1 MKKDKKIKL
10 AIFDIDGTI
19 FRSSLLIEL
28 VNGLTVEG
36 VFPKSIYEEM
46 EKDYIAWLN
55 RKGSYVAY
63 LEKVINLFN
72 KNIGGCSEEDVGK
85 VVDKMLLNEKE
96 KMYVFTRDLVKK
108 ARAEG
113 YFLMAISGSPD
124 FIVSKFSEYVGFDIC
139 YGSVFGVKEGYFTG
153 KILNKESWA
162 EKDIVIG
169 NFIKKHEC
177 GIDLKHSMAVGDS
190 SADIPMLESV
200 GKPIAFNPD
209 NTLAFHAKKKG
220 WSVIVERKNVV
231 YKIKDFDF
239 DTY

>member
-1 MKKDKKIKL
+1 MKEDKKIKL

-28 VNGLTVEG
+28 VNGLTSED
-36 VFPKSIYEEM
+36 VFPQSAYEEM
-46 EKDYIAWLN
+46 EKDYIALLN
-55 RKGSYVAY
+55 RKGSYGAY

-72 KNIGGCSEEDVGK
+72 KNIGGCKEEDVGK

-108 ARAEG
+108 VREDG

-124 FIVSKFSEYVGFDIC
+124 FVVSKFSEYVGFDAC
-139 YGSVFGVKEGYFTG
+139 YGSVFEVKEGCFTG
-153 KILNKESWA
+153 NILNKESWA
-162 EKDIVIG
+162 EKNIIID

-177 GIDLKHSMAVGDS
+177 AVDLKLSTAVGDS
-190 SADIPMLESV
+190 STDIPMLEAV

-209 NTLAFHAKKKG
+209 DILAFHAKKRG
-220 WSVIVERKNVV
+220 WPVIVERKNVV

-239 DTY
+239 DAY